1 MIATISRGI
10 MPHMHRH
17 SLIRSSLVVGA
28 ATVLP
33 RTIRNTATVAA
44 LASIRSAGAATTH
57 SLQHQLQAAVADYFV
72 IRTSIRAEA
81 QGQPPVP
88 RAPTISRHH
97 CLEATDRIATS
108 NYWDVLADGAADD
121 TDTDTDIYQLTS
133 QFLESANAVADN
145 LSLRLSP
152 PATRSNRRLLS
163 GTTQRAI
170 LASNTARQA
179 FIAAATHTNPDPV
192 QCNTLRDEWSRLKA
206 AATQLE
212 RVDGRKQWVKHADN
226 LDRAVSD
233 GRTDLVFSAARAM
246 SGNSSRSAA
255 VTPLYNSDGIVQ
267 YDPTS
272 ILRVMQGHYGSLA
285 ADTTGHSLDLQY
297 WHDRQPIQVSP
308 NTPPIRN
315 SDILDQDFS
324 WNQIAAALLQMSPRK
339 APGDDGITTAFYQA
353 ALYMPANT
361 QEGVPPTPFACAL
374 LRVCGQVF
382 ASATIPR
389 AWLCASIVSIDKK
402 DGDPLNPGDKRGI
415 ALINVGLKLVCKV
428 LQMRIERFVETNN
441 LLSYEQA
448 GFRKREECVGQVVS
462 LVDIIQRRQNAGL
475 NTHVLFIDI
484 RKAFDTVPVG
494 ALLWKL

>member
-1 MIATISRGI
+1 
-10 MPHMHRH
+10 MHVQARTLLT
-17 SLIRSSLVVGA
+17 S
-28 ATVLP
+28 P
-33 RTIRNTATVAA
+33 RVDRQT
-44 LASIRSAGAATTH
+44 
-57 SLQHQLQAAVADYFV
+57 AVADHFV

-97 CLEATDRIATS
+97 CLEATDQIATS
-108 NYWDVLADGAADD
+108 NYWDVLANGATDNID
-121 TDTDTDIYQLTS
+121 TDTDTDIHQLTS
-133 QFLESANAVADN
+133 TQ
-145 LSLRLSP
+145 
-152 PATRSNRRLLS
+152 SNRRLLS
-163 GTTQRAI
+163 GATKRAI

-192 QCNTLRDEWSRLKA
+192 QCNTLRDEWYQLKA

-233 GRTDLVFSAARAM
+233 GQTDLVFAAARAM

-255 VTPLYNSDGIVQ
+255 VTPLYNSNGIVQ

-297 WHDRQPIQVSP
+297 WHNRQPIQVSRD
-308 NTPPIRN
+308 TPTIRN

-339 APGDDGITTAFYQA
+339 APGDDGISTAFYQA

-361 QEGVPPTPFACAL
+361 PQGVSPTPFARAL

-389 AWLCASIVSIDKK
+389 VY
-402 DGDPLNPGDKRGI
+402 
-415 ALINVGLKLVCKV
+415 
-428 LQMRIERFVETNN
+428 F
-441 LLSYEQA
+441 
-448 GFRKREECVGQVVS
+448 F
-462 LVDIIQRRQNAGL
+462 
-475 NTHVLFIDI
+475 
-484 RKAFDTVPVG
+484 
-494 ALLWKL
+494 

>member
-1 MIATISRGI
+1 M
-10 MPHMHRH
+10 
-17 SLIRSSLVVGA
+17 
-28 ATVLP
+28 
-33 RTIRNTATVAA
+33 
-44 LASIRSAGAATTH
+44 
-57 SLQHQLQAAVADYFV
+57 
-72 IRTSIRAEA
+72 
-81 QGQPPVP
+81 
-88 RAPTISRHH
+88 
-97 CLEATDRIATS
+97 
-108 NYWDVLADGAADD
+108 
-121 TDTDTDIYQLTS
+121 TS

-163 GTTQRAI
+163 GATKRAI

-179 FIAAATHTNPDPV
+179 FIAAATIPPNPV

-246 SGNSSRSAA
+246 SGNRSRSAT

-272 ILRVMQGHYGSLA
+272 ILRVMQCHYGSLA

-308 NTPPIRN
+308 NTPSIRN

-339 APGDDGITTAFYQA
+339 APGDDGINHCVLPSST
-353 ALYMPANT
+353 LH
-361 QEGVPPTPFACAL
+361 ACQYP
-374 LRVCGQVF
+374 RRRSTNSICSCSVEVCGQVF

-462 LVDIIQRRQNAGL
+462 LSTSFSADRMLG
-475 NTHVLFIDI
+475 
-484 RKAFDTVPVG
+484 
-494 ALLWKL
+494 